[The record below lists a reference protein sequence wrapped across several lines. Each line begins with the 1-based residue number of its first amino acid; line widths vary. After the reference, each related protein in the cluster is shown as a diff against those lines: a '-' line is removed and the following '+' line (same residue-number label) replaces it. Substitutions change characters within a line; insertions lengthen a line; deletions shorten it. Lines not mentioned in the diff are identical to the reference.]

1 MADFLL
7 AFDRTMG
14 HEGGYSNVKADRGK
28 ETFRGI
34 SRVYWPNWSGWSV
47 IDEAKAKGENIDALT
62 LELSGRVKEFYKSQF
77 WNRFRGD
84 DISEQAIAE
93 ELFDTAV
100 NMGVHTAV
108 KFLQYG
114 LNKLN
119 RAQRLFF
126 NMAEDGVL
134 GPRSLKHLELI
145 LAHGDGTTLC
155 KIMNVEQGHAYNKI
169 MDRSEDQE
177 IFARGWYNR
186 VSFSKNH
193 R

>member
-1 MADFLL
+1 MSDFAL
-7 AFDRTMG
+7 AFNRTMG

-28 ETFRGI
+28 ETYRGI
-34 SRVYWPNWSGWSV
+34 SRVYWPDWSGWTA
-47 IDEAKAKGENIDALT
+47 IDDAKAKGQNVDALQ
-62 LELSGRVKEFYKSQF
+62 LELAAQVKAFYKTQF
-77 WNRFRGD
+77 WNRFMGD
-84 DISEQAIAE
+84 HISDQSIAE

-134 GPRSLKHLELI
+134 GPTSLKYLELV
-145 LAHGDGTTLC
+145 LSHEDAGTLC